1 MNMQV
6 SSLRGEH
13 LDLALTHSDIFAT
26 VEFKELE
33 LSSIGHWVISGLS
46 KLGVPSMLLTLSA
59 PMLGTSEAELIIE
72 ATAFAE
78 RFLFPMAQELAR
90 TPGAGDRILPLSVG
104 NRRMLFEAHMKH
116 HFSQNR
122 AGNLSLQVQT
132 EALFKMATRL
142 EVVAP
147 LKLIA
152 EFQGVAVSTVETR
165 IKIARAAGRIPKAS
179 EVRARTNTSKKGD

>member
-1 MNMQV
+1 MEVQA

-13 LDLALTHSDIFAT
+13 IDLSLTQGDVLAT
-26 VEFKELE
+26 VEFKKLDS
-33 LSSIGHWVISGLS
+33 SSIGHWVISGLS
-46 KLGVPSMLLTLSA
+46 KLGVPAMLLTLSV
-59 PMLGTSEAELIIE
+59 PMNSLTEAELAIE
-72 ATAFAE
+72 ATTFAE
-78 RFLFPMAQELAR
+78 RFLFPMAEELAS

-104 NRRMLFEAHMKH
+104 NRRLLFEAHMKH
-116 HFSQNR
+116 HFSHNR

-152 EFQGVAVSTVETR
+152 EFQDVAVSTVETR